1 MAEGVGAAPGAGDVE
16 DLPPSDLLR
25 KGRIHQEMAP
35 DRLQAEHGALD
46 GPLHVL
52 VLKDLSRATWRALDS
67 AALGGMR
74 RGPELISQVAAPECV
89 PSFPALTGWW
99 AKVAADPS
107 RFLASNTAS
116 SAWLNRAL
124 PLLAE
129 TRGGGTGRMLMH
141 YDLHC
146 ANICFQ
152 HRHAKMVDWG
162 LADRGYAYD
171 WGYLTLHARFF
182 GGSRPTLVLR
192 HEPETAA
199 IIAGGLA
206 CRPWG
211 AAEAWSSAG
220 LRLLV
225 RAYLLEAL
233 RWVSARPA
241 RRLPQV
247 DLSTL

>member
-1 MAEGVGAAPGAGDVE
+1 
-16 DLPPSDLLR
+16 
-25 KGRIHQEMAP
+25 MAP
-35 DRLQAEHGALD
+35 DRLQAEHGACD
-46 GPLHVL
+46 GPLPVL
-52 VLKDLSRATWRALDS
+52 VFEDLSRATWQPTRWTQRDSEACGEALR
-67 AALGGMR
+67 M
-74 RGPELISQVAAPECV
+74 ISQVAAPECV

-141 YDLHC
+141 YDLDS
-146 ANICFQ
+146 ANVCFQ

-162 LADRGYAYD
+162 LAHRGYAYD
-171 WGYLTLHARFF
+171 WGYLTLHASFF
-182 GGSRPTLVLR
+182 GGSRPTLQLR